1 MSLYRL
7 QSTVN
12 ARLSRPAS
20 HRADAHAACVACSS
34 TGGEPETPHPP
45 LPPPLLVTRIRGV
58 KYKKQVLPSSFR
70 EGLPV
75 HKKGRKSPLLRL
87 AKRSFK
93 LEQATTMVT
102 AGSSSRKRD
111 PRARR
116 RRPGRGGGLG
126 QHLPGAFPFVRLCF
140 VSVRQLVST

>member
-58 KYKKQVLPSSFR
+58 KYKKQVLPSSFQ

-87 AKRSFK
+87 AKRS

>member
-20 HRADAHAACVACSS
+20 HRADAYAACVACSS

-87 AKRSFK
+87 AKRS